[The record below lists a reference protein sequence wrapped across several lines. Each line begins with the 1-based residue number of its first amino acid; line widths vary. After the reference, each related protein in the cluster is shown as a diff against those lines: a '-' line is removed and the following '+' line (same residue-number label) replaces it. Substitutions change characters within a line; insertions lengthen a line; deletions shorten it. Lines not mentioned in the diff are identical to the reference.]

1 MTGKSVLA
9 ALALVLLA
17 GAAHADVTL
26 KCTRP
31 AAAPKIPDPKTMSA
45 AAMRESAKA
54 IETSV
59 PAANAYM
66 DCLTREMNR
75 VKADYDN
82 SVARYKAA
90 VDAYNKRTGKAAR

>member
-1 MTGKSVLA
+1 MSAKALMAAMVLT
-9 ALALVLLA
+9 LVA

-31 AAAPKIPDPKTMSA
+31 PAAPKIPDPKTMSA
-45 AAMRESAKA
+45 AAMREAAKA
-54 IETSV
+54 IEVSV
-59 PAANAYM
+59 PAANTYM

-90 VDAYNKRTGKAAR
+90 VDAYNKRQAGR